1 MPTARRSKR
10 PATRPATPPAD
21 AIVLSGPPTSLR
33 TTVTVENTSEGRL
46 AIRGATLHLDDGTPV
61 PGTAAALIG
70 AGATASLPV
79 RVALDPTTAP
89 GRYAAELEVSGA
101 RRSAVIRVQTHLSL
115 SVSPGEVLA
124 AVGRRSIALDVANDG
139 NVAIPLAGRVIA
151 ATDDGRGEP
160 GPEITLEVDN
170 PTTLEPGTSVTLEA
184 HLVVPKGLDPARRHV
199 ARVPVGVAD
208 LIVIVLPHTESETPS

>member
-1 MPTARRSKR
+1 MPAARRPK
-10 PATRPATPPAD
+10 RPATPPAD

-61 PGTAAALIG
+61 PGTAGALIG
-70 AGATASLPV
+70 AGSTASLPV
-79 RVALDPTTAP
+79 RVSLDPTTAP
-89 GRYAAELEVSGA
+89 GTYAAELEVSGA
-101 RRSAVIRVQTHLSL
+101 RRSAVIRVQTELSL
-115 SVSPGEVLA
+115 SVSPDEVLA
-124 AVGRRSIALDVANDG
+124 VAGRRAIGIDVANDG

-170 PTTLEPGTSVTLEA
+170 PTTLEPGDSVTLKG
-184 HLVVPKGLDPARRHV
+184 HLAVPKGLDPARRHV
-199 ARVPVGVAD
+199 ARLPVGVAD

>member
-1 MPTARRSKR
+1 MPAARRPK
-10 PATRPATPPAD
+10 RPATPPAD

-61 PGTAAALIG
+61 PGTAGALIG
-70 AGATASLPV
+70 AGSTASLPV

-89 GRYAAELEVSGA
+89 GTYAAELEVSGA
-101 RRSAVIRVQTHLSL
+101 RRSAVIRVQTQLSL
-115 SVSPGEVLA
+115 SVSPDEVLA
-124 AVGRRSIALDVANDG
+124 VAGRRAIGIDVANDG

-170 PTTLEPGTSVTLEA
+170 PTTLEPGDSVTLKG
-184 HLVVPKGLDPARRHV
+184 HLAVPKGLDPARRHV
-199 ARVPVGVAD
+199 ARLPVGVAD
-208 LIVIVLPHTESETPS
+208 LLVIVLPHTELENPS